1 MLGVMIGLMI
11 LVQGYGSDK
20 INEDRHSSARTL
32 VVSGQDRQAGE
43 AAFQNIVRREAFAD
57 FRQIPPKPEQ
67 PARNCLLTQNAK

>member
-43 AAFQNIVRREAFAD
+43 AAFQTSSVEKLSPISDKFPQTRAARSQLPAH
-57 FRQIPPKPEQ
+57 PK
-67 PARNCLLTQNAK
+67 R